1 MNQPDERR
9 RAVGYIRVS
18 SEEQVEGLSLPS
30 QERNVREWCPQRGYD
45 VVDIFREDGITAY
58 TDDIRKRPQ
67 FAALLEQ
74 LPQLRPD
81 TVVVYSL
88 DRWARSISVAA
99 DSFRALASLN
109 IGFASVTEP
118 Q

>member
-1 MNQPDERR
+1 MSQPRERKTAVAYVRISSDNQ
-9 RAVGYIRVS
+9 VGGLSVS
-18 SEEQVEGLSLPS
+18 S
-30 QERNVREWCPQRGYD
+30 QEAKIRQWCAQRGYD
-45 VVDIFREDGITAY
+45 LVKLFQDDGRSGY